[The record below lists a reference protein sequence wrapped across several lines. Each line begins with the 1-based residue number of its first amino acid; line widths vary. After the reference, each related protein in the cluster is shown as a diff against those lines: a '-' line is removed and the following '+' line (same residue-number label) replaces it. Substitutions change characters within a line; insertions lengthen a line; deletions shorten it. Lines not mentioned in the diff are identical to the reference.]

1 MSAGLLLKS
10 ADRSSAL
17 ADAPTAVISLL
28 VLGLLCVRAAYLSPA
43 PLLST
48 RRHAA
53 AAPRGGL
60 LHLAEAETVVSPFA
74 DGEGDAA
81 AAGDGTLELTME
93 NVDLV
98 LDEMRPYL
106 LADGGNVAVRSV
118 DGGVIEL
125 ELQGACGSCPS
136 SSMTMKMGL
145 ERGLREKFADIVDV
159 VQVAPDGPVV
169 RCPPRAP
176 HPTPR
181 APAHPALNA
190 PPRVPQL
197 DEAGI
202 EEVLEQI
209 RPFLAMVP
217 ALRPRTSPRAGRAR
231 LWLTP
236 PTPGA
241 LWQAGGEVE
250 LISLEPDGMQP
261 TACLKISGS
270 GATIN
275 SVRVEIAQRLKR
287 NFPTLANVTWD

>member
-1 MSAGLLLKS
+1 M
-10 ADRSSAL
+10 
-17 ADAPTAVISLL
+17 VISLL

-74 DGEGDAA
+74 DGEGGAT
-81 AAGDGTLELTME
+81 AAGDGPLELTME

-169 RCPPRAP
+169 RCPPRTP
-176 HPTPR
+176 HPPPR

-231 LWLTP
+231 AFGSRHLPL
-236 PTPGA
+236 A
-241 LWQAGGEVE
+241 LCGTGGRR
-250 LISLEPDGMQP
+250 GRANQP
-261 TACLKISGS
+261 RARRD
-270 GATIN
+270 AAHRMPQN
-275 SVRVEIAQRLKR
+275 QRLRCDDQLRARRDRPAPQAKLPNPR
-287 NFPTLANVTWD
+287 QRHLGLKMRRAAAA